1 MFETNEPSPLPVPA
15 VTKGGISPEL
25 IAVSIAR
32 RPILLLGDVGVGKT
46 TFIRYLI
53 NVEAA
58 GIFKQA
64 IALHLDLGS
73 QAALAEDLRA
83 FVLHE
88 IENQLRELYG
98 VDVYER
104 NFVRGVYDLD
114 LKRFQ
119 KGIYGELRES
129 APDQY
134 RQKELAELERVTS
147 NRQEHLRRSLEHIA
161 KGRQKQ
167 VVVFLDNADQRDDLT
182 QEAAFLIAQEMAQ
195 QWPALV
201 FVSLRPET
209 FNRSQRSGAIS
220 GYHAKAFTISPP
232 RIDQVIIKR
241 LRFALKLTQG
251 EIRVRRLQNIALR
264 LESLTT
270 LVIVLLQS
278 LERDDRLFE
287 FLDNISGG
295 NVRAALMMLTT
306 FIGSGHVHTQK
317 ILDIVAEQGS
327 YDVPPHEILRAVI
340 YGDHI
345 HYDPTDSV
353 ISNLFDISTPHGGE
367 HFLLPLVIGVLE
379 RATGAAVKEG
389 FVETSTVYESLQ
401 NMGFT
406 PDQIDLAV
414 GRAVDRQL
422 VETSGRQVPRRGSEL
437 PSALRATATGL
448 YHIHRLAGSFAYVDA
463 MIVDTPILD
472 NPVRQ
477 HIRVGRNIEERL
489 ATAEVFAAYLD
500 SKWQALEKSAI
511 GFDWAEASGELRG
524 QIATIRIRR
533 AIRQNNR

>member
-406 PDQIDLAV
+406 PD
-414 GRAVDRQL
+414 
-422 VETSGRQVPRRGSEL
+422 
-437 PSALRATATGL
+437 
-448 YHIHRLAGSFAYVDA
+448 
-463 MIVDTPILD
+463 
-472 NPVRQ
+472 
-477 HIRVGRNIEERL
+477 
-489 ATAEVFAAYLD
+489 
-500 SKWQALEKSAI
+500 
-511 GFDWAEASGELRG
+511 
-524 QIATIRIRR
+524 
-533 AIRQNNR
+533 